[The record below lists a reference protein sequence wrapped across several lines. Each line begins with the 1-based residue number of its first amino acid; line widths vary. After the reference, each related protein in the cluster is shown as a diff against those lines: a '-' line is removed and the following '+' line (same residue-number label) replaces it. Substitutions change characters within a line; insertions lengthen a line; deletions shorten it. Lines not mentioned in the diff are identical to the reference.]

1 MSTAQIAHRDT
12 ATGAADEV
20 TLRRAT
26 PVDADTVHTLVLEIA
41 AHEGDLEH
49 VHVTPARWAELLQ
62 RDDVVVL
69 LAERGGRALGYT
81 SAVRR
86 LHLWTGGD
94 LLAVDDVFVR
104 PGERSAGLGRRLLT
118 AMARVAEPDGLTL
131 TWGVEPD
138 NTRAQSFYAGL
149 GATLRDK
156 VVAGWA
162 PAAYRRLTSVADGA
176 DGVDAEVDR

>member
-1 MSTAQIAHRDT
+1 MNRSPVTHPDSPARPA
-12 ATGAADEV
+12 AGAA

-26 PVDADTVHTLVLEIA
+26 STDAAVVHRLVLEIA
-41 AHEGDLEH
+41 AHEEDLDH
-49 VHVTPARWAELLQ
+49 VHVTPERWVELLQ
-62 RDDVVVL
+62 RDDVVVV
-69 LAERGGRALGYT
+69 LAERDGQALGYT

-94 LLAVDDVFVR
+94 LLAVDDVYVR

-118 AMARVAEPDGLTL
+118 EMARVAAADDLTV
-131 TWGVEPD
+131 TWGVEPG
-138 NTRAQSFYAGL
+138 NVRAQKFYAGL

-162 PAAYRRLTSVADGA
+162 PDAYRQLLAAEPDAG
-176 DGVDAEVDR
+176 GVTA